1 MKDVWMDSLKN
12 DIRNVILDEYR
23 EIKGAL
29 RNESLWSS
37 GYEACPDSGS
47 DQNPHEEN
55 IKELRAY
62 LKDLEAYAKQCGVSI
77 TDD

>member
-1 MKDVWMDSLKN
+1 MKETWMDSLKN
-12 DIRNVILDEYR
+12 DIRNVILDEYN
-23 EIKGAL
+23 ETKGAI
-29 RNESLWSS
+29 RNESVWAS

-47 DQNPHEEN
+47 DQNPHGEN

-77 TDD
+77 ID